1 MKVKSYLLL
10 SMLLGLFS
18 CNNKPSFKV
27 EGEIAN
33 ADKKML
39 YLDELKIDGTSVVDS
54 VKLDKK
60 GLFLFTALSPKS
72 PEFYRLRLDDK
83 VINFSIDSTENLNI
97 SSDAKSFSEK
107 YKITG
112 SENAEKI
119 RELVMLQI
127 NLQKDINNI
136 SKNENIPA
144 GVAQDSLR
152 SILKIF
158 KDKVRRNYIFKAPN
172 KTYAYFALF
181 QQFNNYMIFDPYTNK
196 EDIKCFA
203 AVATSLNNNY
213 PEAERSKNLYNIV
226 IKGMK
231 NTYKPIETQ
240 VAIPEGKIK
249 QSGVIDIE
257 LRDKDGNNH
266 KLTDFA
272 GSVVLLDFTVYNDKT
287 SIEHNLALRDIYSKY
302 KDQGMEIFQVS
313 LDSDEHFWKTVS
325 DNLPW
330 ICVNDKDGTASKY
343 VNLYNLRSLPSFFVI
358 NRKNE
363 LVKRS
368 NDLKIIEKEI
378 KKVL

>member
-1 MKVKSYLLL
+1 
-10 SMLLGLFS
+10 MLLGLFS